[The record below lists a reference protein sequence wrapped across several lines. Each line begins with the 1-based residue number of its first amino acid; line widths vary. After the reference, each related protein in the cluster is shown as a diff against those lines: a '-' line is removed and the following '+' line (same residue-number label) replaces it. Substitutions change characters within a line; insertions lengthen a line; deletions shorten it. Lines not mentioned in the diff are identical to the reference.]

1 MQDLFYINKWILS
14 MLNLVGSG
22 KKQDSVMKDYFILWD
37 AENIF
42 VCTDCFF
49 TP

>member
-1 MQDLFYINKWILS
+1 

-22 KKQDSVMKDYFILWD
+22 KIQDSIMKDYFILWD

-49 TP
+49 TL